1 MTGGPV
7 TDTSVGRR
15 LASVLTLLIV
25 LLFATG
31 GLGLLSAFLS
41 FRAVQHLTNVVQP
54 ASSANAAI
62 LQDLTDAET
71 GVRAW
76 GLSGNTSALEPY
88 RTALERLPEDERA
101 LTSHLPEKPGLRSL
115 VDDQEHLTQR
125 WLKEYAELRVS
136 RPGGSGSYSPA
147 LFFHGKELFDELRA
161 VHARIQKIL
170 DADVSDARDMAVK
183 RVRRTGIAIA
193 IFTLLGV
200 TLAARSGGRLL
211 REIRDPLEDLES
223 VVQRLAEGDLSARAR
238 ERGPREVRLVARA
251 LNTLAEESERTR
263 AAEASFTSDVRALDT
278 ARGDFVSNV
287 SHELRTPLT
296 VLSGYLEIVEDEFSG
311 GVSDHHQRMIDASRR
326 NVDRLSALINDL
338 LTLSRAENR
347 STDLEQVDLR
357 VLVRDA
363 VEDLRMASGRREVVL
378 TKQLPDDVV
387 LVLAD
392 RGQLVRAIVN
402 IIGNAVKFSPAG
414 AEVQVRVESTAD
426 EAVLVVVDHGIGI
439 PESELSALG
448 TRFFRASNAMAAEVP
463 GTGLGLRIVQSI
475 VDNHAGSVTVDSVEG
490 EGTTVT
496 IRLPITG

>member
-1 MTGGPV
+1 M
-7 TDTSVGRR
+7 
-15 LASVLTLLIV
+15 
-25 LLFATG
+25 
-31 GLGLLSAFLS
+31 SAFLS
-41 FRAVQHLTNVVQP
+41 FRAVHHLTTVVQP

-76 GLSGNTSALEPY
+76 GLSGEASALEPY
-88 RTALERLPEDERA
+88 RTALVRLPEDERDLA
-101 LTSHLPEKPGLRSL
+101 RHLPERPGLRAL
-115 VDDQEHLTQR
+115 VDEQERLAQR
-125 WLKEYAELRVS
+125 WLTEYAELRVS
-136 RPGGSGSYSPA
+136 RPGGSDNYDPE
-147 LFFHGKELFDELRA
+147 LFFHGKELFDELRTI
-161 VHARIQKIL
+161 HGQIQSIL
-170 DADVSDARDMAVK
+170 DADVSDAREMAVK

-193 IFTLLGV
+193 AFTLLGL
-200 TLAARSGGRLL
+200 TLAASSGRRLL
-211 REIRDPLEDLES
+211 REIRDPLAELEG
-223 VVQRLAEGDLSARAR
+223 VVQRLALGELGARAR
-238 ERGPREVRLVARA
+238 VRGPREVRLVARA
-251 LNTLAEESERTR
+251 LNALADESERSR

-311 GVSDHHQRMIDASRR
+311 DVSEHHQRMIDASRR
-326 NVDRLSALINDL
+326 NVDRLSALIDDL
-338 LTLSRAENR
+338 LTLSRTENR

-357 VLVRDA
+357 LLVRDA
-363 VEDLRMASGRREVVL
+363 VQDLRMASGRREVVL

-387 LVLAD
+387 PVLAD
-392 RGQLVRAIVN
+392 RGQLARAIVN
-402 IIGNAVKFSPAG
+402 VVGNAVKFSPAG
-414 AEVQVRVESTAD
+414 SEVLVRVESTPD

-439 PESELSALG
+439 PAREIGALG

-475 VDNHAGSVTVDSVEG
+475 VDNHAGSVKVDSVEG